1 MLHRFEIE
9 QYWKWLFLCTVC
21 DGNVK
26 IMHRV
31 LDFAHIRHMKQSD
44 ELDRVA

>member
-1 MLHRFEIE
+1 MLHRLNNIGNGCF
-9 QYWKWLFLCTVC
+9 YALYLC